1 MGKQE
6 TLGKFNILLDKVAT
20 DGDKED
26 IEVSCTIFKQ
36 AMSLL
41 ANFNPRQADEL
52 VNCFEGALQ
61 YYNYLTKSETGTI
74 VDAFVNQDG
83 SRGAKWNS
91 SEEFFELV
99 GKIGGDIECGP
110 YYNKWALYVTANK
123 FASDQHSVIH
133 KWVGTDKEKY
143 LEACYDLAVAQLED
157 KDKPNW
163 VRWYFNSDND

>member
-1 MGKQE
+1 MSKQE
-6 TLGKFNILLDKVAT
+6 TLDKFNVLLDKVAT

-26 IEVSCTIFKQ
+26 IEVSYVIFKQ

-61 YYNYLTKSETGTI
+61 YYNYLSKNEAGTI

-83 SRGAKWNS
+83 SRGAKWNN

-99 GKIGGDIECGP
+99 GRIGGDIECEP
-110 YYNKWALYVTANK
+110 YYNKWALYVTTNK
-123 FASDQHSVIH
+123 FASDQHSVIQ
-133 KWVGTDKEKY
+133 KWVGADKEKY
-143 LEACYDLAVAQLED
+143 LEACYDLAVSQLED
-157 KDKPNW
+157 KDKPDW
-163 VRWYFNSDND
+163 VRWYFGVG

>member
-1 MGKQE
+1 MSKQE
-6 TLGKFNILLDKVAT
+6 TLDRFNTLLDKVVA

-26 IEVSCTIFKQ
+26 IEASCAIFKQ

-52 VNCFEGALQ
+52 ISCFEGALQ
-61 YYNYLTKSETGTI
+61 YYNYLTKSEAGKI
-74 VDAFVNQDG
+74 VDAFINQDG
-83 SRGAKWNS
+83 SRGAKWNN
-91 SEEFFELV
+91 SEGFFLLV
-99 GKIGGDIECGP
+99 EKLGGVVECEP

-123 FASDQHSVIH
+123 FASDQHSVIQ

-143 LEACYDLAVAQLED
+143 LEACYELALTQLED

-163 VRWYFNSDND
+163 VRWYFGVGNT